1 MNSASKL
8 PCAEPAPAPGTLTL
22 LGPSLA
28 DSGFARRKTKA

>member
-1 MNSASKL
+1 MNSAGKL

-28 DSGFARRKTKA
+28 DSGFALCKTKA